1 MTDLDLSSVMSN
13 IRDLAYIF
21 EPDGTVSFVS
31 ERVADYGYLPKEV
44 VGRNIAEFI
53 HPDDLPKVLAD
64 FKVTMETGREFPTA
78 FRLRGKSGGFIEV
91 EDLGRAI
98 KENGRVVSL
107 VGTIRDITERRKI
120 EKDLAEKMA
129 EMKLISDAAI
139 GRETKMIAL
148 EQEVNQLL
156 QELGRE
162 EKYK

>member
-1 MTDLDLSSVMSN
+1 MTNPDLSSVMSN

-21 EPDGTVSFVS
+21 QPDGTVSFVS

-64 FKVTMETGREFPTA
+64 FKLTVETGREFPTA
-78 FRLRGKSGGFIEV
+78 FRLRGKGGGFVEV

-98 KENGRVVSL
+98 KENGQVVSL

-120 EKDLAEKMA
+120 EKELAEQIA
-129 EMKLISDAAI
+129 ELKLISEAAI
-139 GRETKMIAL
+139 GRELQLIKL
-148 EQEVNQLL
+148 EQEVNMLL
-156 QELGRE
+156 RELGRE